1 MNGVILDRLEDTTA
15 LVGDVSF
22 TGCNT
27 TAAVNGATAIVSLNA
42 AVTSKV
48 LSTTTGAT
56 EAVLIIND
64 TTTPANNTVIEGV
77 ASGQQITFGANSTL
91 GNIMLNAGDN
101 FTMRVANVRVNSSLL
116 TPNFN
121 VTENFQIATQG
132 IAAYTAT
139 QQTVG
144 VVVQGFAKP
153 ALSITTANYLI
164 CSGNPVTS
172 SGPTAA
178 SFQVTV
184 SENTTAM
191 FKQQAPGSTCG
202 PNGTAACTITN
213 GEQGSYIGN
222 VGPGTT
228 VPAGSNTSSSGG
240 TAQAGL
246 TGGDATH
253 GTRFQFAFTGVPSG
267 ATVWVPTTITLLNS
281 TTGSK
286 FVVTLT
292 ASATGAFSAV
302 SSNVPSS
309 SKSGI
314 LLGGPVGTT
323 CNAMNN
329 NAGCET
335 NGAFASLTATNGTA
349 NAYYEV
355 TTTDNLSFEKFD
367 VQGVV
372 TAGSNFASTAQAGIS
387 VTVTPAP
394 SSGSDIP
401 TFGASSNGALT
412 VSAFGICQTTLLWPF
427 VAAGGGFDT
436 GIAISNTGADP
447 LSATTTAG
455 GTTGGCTFSF
465 YGTGAP
471 SPSTGVTLPTG
482 TFPATLAPGQ
492 TGSFSLAGS
501 SVAPN
506 FVGYMIAQCTFVYG
520 HGFGYITYGQGT
532 SSADAQGYLAEVL
545 PLNRATVGSGPE
557 PVQF

>member
-1 MNGVILDRLEDTTA
+1 
-15 LVGDVSF
+15 
-22 TGCNT
+22 
-27 TAAVNGATAIVSLNA
+27 
-42 AVTSKV
+42 
-48 LSTTTGAT
+48 
-56 EAVLIIND
+56 
-64 TTTPANNTVIEGV
+64 
-77 ASGQQITFGANSTL
+77 
-91 GNIMLNAGDN
+91 
-101 FTMRVANVRVNSSLL
+101 
-116 TPNFN
+116 
-121 VTENFQIATQG
+121 
-132 IAAYTAT
+132 
-139 QQTVG
+139 
-144 VVVQGFAKP
+144 
-153 ALSITTANYLI
+153 
-164 CSGNPVTS
+164 
-172 SGPTAA
+172 
-178 SFQVTV
+178 
-184 SENTTAM
+184 M

-202 PNGTAACTITN
+202 ANGTAACTITN

-222 VGPGTT
+222 VGNGTL
-228 VPAGSNTSSSGG
+228 VPAGSNTSTSGG
-240 TAQAGL
+240 TAAAGM

-253 GTRFQFAFTGVPSG
+253 GTRFQFAFTGIPSG
-267 ATVWVPTTITLLNS
+267 ATVWVPTTITNTNS
-281 TTGSK
+281 NGSK

-292 ASATGAFSAV
+292 ANATGAFSAV
-302 SSNVPSS
+302 ASNVPSS

-314 LLGGPVGTT
+314 LLGGAVSAT
-323 CNAMNN
+323 
-329 NAGCET
+329 ET

-412 VSAFGICQTTLLWPF
+412 VSAFSVCQTTLLWPF

-436 GIAISNTGADP
+436 GIAIANTGADP
-447 LSATTTAG
+447 LSASTTAG
-455 GTTGGCTFSF
+455 GTTGSCTFSF

-471 SPSTGVTLPTG
+471 SPSTGVTLPSG

-492 TGSFSLAGS
+492 TASFSLAGS

-545 PLNRATVGSGPE
+545 PLNRAAVGSGPE
-557 PVQF
+557 GVTF